1 MVSNPHYSELIMLSF
16 LPGFILLP
24 FSIAFVILNTALVSF
39 LIGIQALLKLLI
51 PIAVINHYLT
61 RGCNF
66 IMYGW
71 LCGNAL
77 MLRLVNKVEWEVHD
91 TTNLN
96 KKGWHMVICNH
107 QSWAD
112 IVLLGDIFRNR
123 LPTPKFF
130 LKHDLLYVPFVGL
143 ACWGLDMPFMRRY
156 SRQQLLKNPEL
167 RGKDVTTAREACAK
181 FRTIPTT
188 VINFVEGSRFTP
200 EKKIETKSPYAHLLT
215 PKPAGLAM
223 AMNVLG
229 EQFEKIVNV
238 TLAYP
243 ENTGRPFHDML
254 SGRLTRVQVWIEE
267 IPVTAVQRGDYIKDK
282 PFKRGFQQWLTGVWQ
297 RKDQLLAEKH

>member
-1 MVSNPHYSELIMLSF
+1 MLSF
-16 LPGFILLP
+16 LPGFILMV
-24 FSIAFVILNTALVSF
+24 FSVSLVILNTAIVSL
-39 LIGIQALLKLLI
+39 LIGVMALLKLLVPVAAI
-51 PIAVINHYLT
+51 QQVLT

-66 IMYGW
+66 VMYGW

-77 MLRLVNKVEWEVHD
+77 MLRLVNRVEWEIHD
-91 TTNLN
+91 NTNLN
-96 KKGWHMVICNH
+96 RNGWHMVICNH

-123 LPTPKFF
+123 LPVPKFF

-156 SRQQLLKNPEL
+156 TRQQLLKNPAL

-200 EKKIETKSPYAHLLT
+200 EKREQTKSPYQHLLT

-223 AMNVLG
+223 AINVLG

-243 ENTGRPFHDML
+243 DNEERPFHDML
-254 SGRLTRVQVWIEE
+254 TGRLTRIQVWIEE
-267 IPVTAVQRGDYIKDK
+267 IPVTDVQRGDYMQDK
-282 PFKRGFQQWLTGVWQ
+282 PFKRGFQQWLSDVWQ
-297 RKDQLLAEKH
+297 RKDQLLNER

>member
-1 MVSNPHYSELIMLSF
+1 MLSF
-16 LPGFILLP
+16 LPGFVLLV
-24 FSIAFVILNTALVSF
+24 FSVAMVILNTALVSL
-39 LIGIQALLKLLI
+39 LIGVLAILKLLL
-51 PIAVINHYLT
+51 PIAAIRHRLT
-61 RGCNF
+61 QACNGV
-66 IMYGW
+66 MYGW

-77 MLRLVNKVEWEVHD
+77 MLRLVNRVEWEVHD
-91 TTNLN
+91 TTQLN
-96 KKGWHMVICNH
+96 PKGWHMVICNH

-112 IVLLGDIFRNR
+112 IVLIGDIFRNR
-123 LPTPKFF
+123 LPVPKFF

-156 SRQQLLKNPEL
+156 TRQQLLKNPAL

-181 FRTIPTT
+181 FKTIPTT

-200 EKKIETKSPYAHLLT
+200 QKRAETKSPYQHLLT

-223 AMNVLG
+223 AINVLG

-243 ENTGRPFHDML
+243 DNQERPFHDML
-254 SGRLTRVQVWIEE
+254 SGRMKRIQVWIEE
-267 IPVTAVQRGDYIKDK
+267 IPVTEVQRGDYMKDK
-282 PFKRGFQQWLTGVWQ
+282 PFKRGFQQWLSDVWQ
-297 RKDQLLAEKH
+297 RKDQLLNER

>member
-1 MVSNPHYSELIMLSF
+1 MLSF
-16 LPGFILLP
+16 LPGFVLLV
-24 FSIAFVILNTALVSF
+24 FSVAMVILNTALVSL
-39 LIGIQALLKLLI
+39 LIGVLAILKLLL
-51 PIAVINHYLT
+51 PIAAIRHRLT
-61 RGCNF
+61 QACNGV
-66 IMYGW
+66 MYGW

-77 MLRLVNKVEWEVHD
+77 MLRLVNRVEWEVHD
-91 TTNLN
+91 TTQLN
-96 KKGWHMVICNH
+96 PKGWHMVICNH

-112 IVLLGDIFRNR
+112 IVLIGDIFRNR
-123 LPTPKFF
+123 LPVPKFF

-156 SRQQLLKNPEL
+156 TRQQLLKNPAL

-200 EKKIETKSPYAHLLT
+200 QKRAETKSPYQHLLT

-223 AMNVLG
+223 AINVLG

-243 ENTGRPFHDML
+243 DNQERPFHDML
-254 SGRLTRVQVWIEE
+254 SGRMKRIQVWIEE
-267 IPVTAVQRGDYIKDK
+267 IPVTEVQRGDYMKDK
-282 PFKRGFQQWLTGVWQ
+282 PFKRGFQQWLSDVWQ
-297 RKDQLLAEKH
+297 RKDQLLNER

>member
-1 MVSNPHYSELIMLSF
+1 MLSF
-16 LPGFILLP
+16 LPGFVLLV
-24 FSIAFVILNTALVSF
+24 FSVAMVILNTALVSL
-39 LIGIQALLKLLI
+39 LIGVLAILKLLL
-51 PIAVINHYLT
+51 PIAAIRHRLT
-61 RGCNF
+61 QACNGV
-66 IMYGW
+66 MYGW

-77 MLRLVNKVEWEVHD
+77 MLRLVNRVEWEVHD
-91 TTNLN
+91 TTQLN
-96 KKGWHMVICNH
+96 PKGWHMVICNH

-112 IVLLGDIFRNR
+112 IVLIGDIFRNR
-123 LPTPKFF
+123 LPVPKFF

-156 SRQQLLKNPEL
+156 TRQQLLKNPAL

-181 FRTIPTT
+181 FRAIPTT

-200 EKKIETKSPYAHLLT
+200 QKRAETKSPYQHLLT

-223 AMNVLG
+223 AINVLG

-243 ENTGRPFHDML
+243 DNQERPFHDML
-254 SGRLTRVQVWIEE
+254 SGRMKRIQVWIEE
-267 IPVTAVQRGDYIKDK
+267 IPVTEVQRGDYMKDK
-282 PFKRGFQQWLTGVWQ
+282 PFKRGFQQWLSDVWQ
-297 RKDQLLAEKH
+297 RKDQLLNER